1 MSSTDNLNLKKWAA
15 VASVGTA
22 SILSIIKA
30 GAAVFTGSLSV
41 LSSMIDSL
49 SDVIS
54 SLVTLVAIR
63 ISDKPLTDKHRY
75 GYGKIEC
82 VSALVQAAFIAGS
95 AAFILYDG
103 INRFIKP
110 VEMRQTTVGIIIM
123 LISLLLTFALIIF
136 QKYVV
141 KKTASKAIAADS
153 AHYVVDVLSNL
164 SVIVSLIV
172 VHLFHIEWF
181 DVLIAVLIA
190 IYLLVNAYQITAEA
204 LAEITDEEVDE
215 KIKQQIIDITCKVD
229 GIKGCHDFRS
239 RAAGS
244 RIFIEMHI
252 ELDGNLTLY
261 QAHTITDE
269 VEKQI
274 SVAYPHAQII
284 IHQDPYGIKENRLDH
299 QINGTSC
306 GA

>member
-1 MSSTDNLNLKKWAA
+1 MSSTSNIKLKKWAA
-15 VASVGTA
+15 AASVGT
-22 SILSIIKA
+22 SLILSIIKA

-54 SLVTLVAIR
+54 SLVTMVAVR
-63 ISDKPLTDKHRY
+63 FSDKPLTDKHRY

-103 INRFIKP
+103 ISRFIKP
-110 VEMRQTTVGIIIM
+110 VKMQQTAVGVVIM
-123 LISLLLTFALIIF
+123 LISLIFTFALIAF
-136 QKYVV
+136 QKYVI

-153 AHYVVDVLSNL
+153 AHYVVDILSNF
-164 SVIVSLIV
+164 SVIISLIV
-172 VHLFHIEWF
+172 VHYFHIEWF
-181 DVLIAVLIA
+181 DILIAVLIA
-190 IYLLVNAYQITAEA
+190 VYLLINAYQITVEA
-204 LAEITDEEVDE
+204 LAEITDAEVDE
-215 KIKQQIIDITCKVD
+215 TIKQQIINIASATKGV
-229 GIKGCHDFRS
+229 KGCHDFRS

-244 RIFIEMHI
+244 RIFVEMHI

-261 QAHTITDE
+261 EAHALTDE

-274 SVAYPHAQII
+274 AEVYPQAQII

-299 QINGTSC
+299 QINGTSFD
-306 GA
+306 A

>member
-1 MSSTDNLNLKKWAA
+1 MSSTNNLNLKKWAA

-82 VSALVQAAFIAGS
+82 VSVLVQAAFIAGS

-110 VEMRQTTVGIIIM
+110 VEMRQTTIGIIVM
-123 LISLLLTFALIIF
+123 LISLLLSFALIIF

-153 AHYVVDVLSNL
+153 AHYVVDILSNL

-172 VHLFHIEWF
+172 VRLFHIEWF

-190 IYLLVNAYQITAEA
+190 VYMLVNAYRITVEA
-204 LAEITDEEVDE
+204 LAEITDAEVDE
-215 KIKQQIIDITCKVD
+215 TIKQQIINMASQVKGV
-229 GIKGCHDFRS
+229 KGCHDFRS

-244 RIFIEMHI
+244 RIFVEMHI

-261 QAHTITDE
+261 EAHALTDE

-274 SVAYPHAQII
+274 AEVYPQAQLI
-284 IHQDPYGIKENRLDH
+284 IHQDPYGIEEKRLDY
-299 QINGTSC
+299 QINGTSFD
-306 GA
+306 A